1 VVNQLWQ
8 GFLHELTNL
17 SVVVLGHDEDSLGP
31 GMWALSLGV
40 LLLSAYG
47 EGLVKYEQ
55 INA

>member
-17 SVVVLGHDEDSLGP
+17 SVVVLSHDEDSLGP